1 MNTLRK
7 FASAALIALLVGGVG
22 MAWAQDEASQSGAAQ
37 NNAAQDDAAR
47 EGSVGSDA
55 AASGSAQNRAAA
67 DLPVSQVVLFTS
79 GVGYFEHAG
88 TVTGDATLELAVGT
102 EHMDDIL
109 QSLVLQDLDGG
120 TIRPVRYPSQ
130 DPLGRILGGYELDLS
145 GNPTLADLLSQA
157 RGERVRVDAGTPLE
171 GTIVNVEHVMRAE
184 EPETWLTLNTD
195 DGLVR
200 VSLAEVR
207 RIQFVDDVL
216 QAELEAALATLADA
230 RGDETRIVTL
240 AFEGDGERRVR
251 VGYVRE
257 MPVWKTSYRLV
268 LGDDGR
274 ADLQG
279 WAIVDNPTDMDLR
292 AVQLSFVAGQPI
304 SFVTNLYSP
313 VYVDRP
319 RVDVTTAPSVV
330 PPQYEE
336 EFADSAN
343 RSAAPS
349 AAEAAGP
356 MADMLQLAPMAPQL
370 GGAGV
375 QAMAQGTR
383 TGATFVYR
391 VEEPVTV
398 ERHESAMVPIVQ
410 QSVPAQRLSIF
421 DESVLSE
428 RPLRGVRVLN
438 DTGLHLAAGTISV
451 FDAGGFTGNARIAD
465 VLPGESRILT
475 YAVDLETTVATERTG
490 EPERVTAVQLQD
502 GVLVTEVRDRIRTTY
517 RVDADAANGRFLV
530 VEHPKTSGYD
540 VVAPE
545 PAPAETANAWRFGVL
560 VPGTV
565 PGTGEP
571 AAGDDGAFDEPIPT
585 HLVCEGTGP
594 CALEVVLERV
604 ASRQLAIGNVTP
616 DQIVFYLEN
625 VELSS
630 GDRATLQQILELK
643 RQLVELDRRIAE
655 VQTQLA
661 EIAQEQSRIRQN
673 MGELDRDS
681 SLYRRYVSDL
691 EAQEDAID
699 ALQSELEA
707 LRSERA
713 SVQSELDDLILSLQ
727 PE

>member
-1 MNTLRK
+1 MEHLRK
-7 FASAALIALLVGGVG
+7 FVSAALVALLLGGVG
-22 MAWAQDEASQSGAAQ
+22 VAWAQDDAAQ
-37 NNAAQDDAAR
+37 DNAAQDDAAR

-55 AASGSAQNRAAA
+55 AWGAREQTGSAA
-67 DLPVSQVVLFTS
+67 DLPVTQVVLFTS

-88 TVTGDATLELAVGT
+88 TVTGDATLELAIGT

-130 DPLGRILGGYELDLS
+130 DPLGRILSGYELDLS

-157 RGERVRVDAGTPLE
+157 RGERVRVDAGSPLE
-171 GTIVNVEHVMRAE
+171 GTIVNVEHVVRAE
-184 EPETWLTLNTD
+184 ESETWLTLNTD

-207 RIQFVDDVL
+207 RIQFVDAAL
-216 QAELEAALATLADA
+216 QAELEAALATLADV
-230 RGDETRIVTL
+230 RGDDTRTVTL
-240 AFEGDGERRVR
+240 AFRGDGERRVR

-268 LGDDGR
+268 LRPDGM

-279 WAIVDNPTDMDLR
+279 WAIVDNPTDMALR
-292 AVQLSFVAGQPI
+292 DVQLSFVAGQPI
-304 SFVTNLYSP
+304 SFVTSLYPP

-319 RVDVTTAPSVV
+319 RVDVATAPTVV

-349 AAEAAGP
+349 AAEAAAP
-356 MADMLQLAPMAPQL
+356 MGDMLQLAPQLAPQL

-375 QAMAQGTR
+375 EAMALGAR

-391 VEEPVTV
+391 VDEPVTV
-398 ERHESAMVPIVQ
+398 GRHESAMVPIVQ
-410 QSVPAQRLSIF
+410 QSVPAQRMSIF
-421 DESVLSE
+421 DESILAE
-428 RPLRGVRVLN
+428 RPLRGVRILN

-465 VLPGESRILT
+465 MLPGESRILT
-475 YAVDLETTVATERTG
+475 YAVDLAIAVATEQAG
-490 EPERVTAVQLQD
+490 EPERVTAVRLQD

-517 RVDADAANGRFLV
+517 RFDADTEDGRFLV
-530 VEHPKTSGYD
+530 VEHPKQSGYD

-545 PAPAETANAWRFGVL
+545 TAPAETPTAWRFGV
-560 VPGTV
+560 
-565 PGTGEP
+565 
-571 AAGDDGAFDEPIPT
+571 AMAGSDTPSRSVDATFGEPIPT
-585 HLVCEGTGP
+585 HLTCSGTEP
-594 CALEVVLERV
+594 CTLEVVLERV
-604 ASRQLAIGNVTP
+604 DLRQLAILNITP
-616 DQIVFYLEN
+616 DQLVFFLEN

-630 GDRATLQQILELK
+630 EDRATLQQILELK

-661 EIAQEQSRIRQN
+661 EITAEQSRIREN
-673 MGELDRDS
+673 MGALDRNS

-699 ALQSELEA
+699 ALQTELDE
-707 LRSERA
+707 LRDQRA
-713 SVQSELDDLILSLQ
+713 TLQSGLDDLILSLQ